1 MTAPQWFSGPPPAV
15 GWWPASIGAKFT
27 DVYRWW
33 DGSEWSQPAFASYHA
48 SISSD
53 VAHLK
58 SHNNDRML
66 WRHWSIDIDG
76 TDGRGAHE

>member
-15 GWWPASIGAKFT
+15 GWWPTAY
-27 DVYRWW
+27 DMYRWW
-33 DGSEWSQPAFASYHA
+33 DGSRWSIPLYQNYPADAAGVRAQIASLW
-48 SISSD
+48 SSS
-53 VAHLK
+53 VE
-58 SHNNDRML
+58 